1 MKEDYGIVLDYLPM
15 GKPSDPKGTP
25 LAQILGTSYF
35 TLLEVIPKPS
45 ATLSPYERVFIG
57 KGDRPKV
64 SVIKGR
70 IFYGDLTSLA
80 KTNLEEAVKT
90 LVRENEQKY
99 VQFFNNARPIT
110 IRLHSLEL
118 LPGIGKKHLFAI
130 LEEREKAPF
139 KSFDDIRTRLPNLG
153 DPEKIIVGRIMK
165 EIQGNCKYYLF
176 VRPPNR

>member
-35 TLLEVIPKPS
+35 TLLEVIPKPG
-45 ATLSPYERVFIG
+45 AVLEQFERVFIG

-64 SVIKGR
+64 SLIKGR
-70 IFYGDLTSLA
+70 ISYADLTSLA
-80 KTNLEEAVKT
+80 RTNLEEAVRQ
-90 LVRENEQKY
+90 LVREQEQRY
-99 VQFFNNARPIT
+99 VEFFNRARPIT

-130 LEEREKAPF
+130 LDERERAPF
-139 KSFDDIRTRLPNLG
+139 SSFEDIRRRLPSIG
-153 DPEKIIVGRIMK
+153 DPEKIIVSRILK
-165 EIQGNCKYYLF
+165 ELEGNCKYYLF

>member
-1 MKEDYGIVLDYLPM
+1 MKEDYGIVLDYLPI

-90 LVRENEQKY
+90 LVRENEQK
-99 VQFFNNARPIT
+99 
-110 IRLHSLEL
+110 EL

-139 KSFDDIRTRLPNLG
+139 KSFSPRPLPYA
-153 DPEKIIVGRIMK
+153 RITPSK
-165 EIQGNCKYYLF
+165 RGTCGY
-176 VRPPNR
+176 